1 MERARVAND
10 ERRDAAVTH
19 GSEAPSGG
27 VRARARGSMLA
38 QDRESGGNEGYNAM
52 TSILTVLP
60 DFLLDFAVA
69 NRPRGA
75 VSSSSTPSRPRT
87 TSSPSSAATS
97 PSAALAL
104 GLSLVGFAIPLSSAM
119 VFSATFLDLVLWGGG
134 GGGVGLV
141 ALLVQIAIYAI
152 VRVLIPDLS
161 PRIAKGEIAPALFL
175 GAASVA
181 AGLGERVCDAVLE
194 SGGAGEGGALR
205 SRASRASGM
214 RMLPTAARAAPLR

>member
-1 MERARVAND
+1 
-10 ERRDAAVTH
+10 
-19 GSEAPSGG
+19 
-27 VRARARGSMLA
+27 
-38 QDRESGGNEGYNAM
+38 M

-69 NRPRGA
+69 TGLA
-75 VSSSSTPSRPRT
+75 VLYLVVYTF
-87 TSSPSSAATS
+87 ATAHNEFALIRRNV

-119 VFSATFLDLVLWGGG
+119 VFSATFLDLVLW
-134 GGGVGLV
+134 GLV

-181 AGLGERVCDAVLE
+181 AGLVN
-194 SGGAGEGGALR
+194 
-205 SRASRASGM
+205 ASAM
-214 RMLPTAARAAPLR
+214 RF